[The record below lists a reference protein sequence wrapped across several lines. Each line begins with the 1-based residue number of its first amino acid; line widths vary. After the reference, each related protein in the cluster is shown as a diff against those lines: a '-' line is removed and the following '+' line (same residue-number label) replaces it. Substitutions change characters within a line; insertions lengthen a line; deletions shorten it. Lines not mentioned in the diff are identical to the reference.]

1 LSNKLTTEFTQTQK
15 LVITNDLKSSIEL
28 LSLSTVE
35 LAERIQKELID
46 NPFLEEIPSHDS
58 KRTNPLHSLSE
69 QKNIARNKS
78 IQETD
83 GGYEQFQIKDKK
95 SPDTFQK
102 FLESSPDKKSLIDYL
117 IDQLILYPITK
128 KEMELGKELITMID
142 DKGFLNLSD
151 SDSKYLSTK
160 FKNTNHKKI
169 LSIIKELDPIGI
181 GSSGIQEALQIQYL
195 NLYGL
200 DETFNSI
207 IMNYF
212 QELESHDYKKI
223 SKELNITQDTFN
235 LYLSRIKTLKPF
247 PSHGYETR
255 SSEYIIPDIIISKTG
270 KDISLTINDD
280 WIPNLKFNNLE
291 KEISKGLRDKTTKEY
306 IQTKSY
312 SANWLIKSIEQRRRS
327 LKLVVYAILDFQKD
341 FFEKGVSHLRP
352 MTLKDIANKVELH
365 ESTISRITSNKY
377 VQSSWG
383 INELKWFFS
392 SGIKTQDDSQASSKS
407 IQDTIK
413 NLIKSENLSS
423 PYTDQDI
430 VELLSKDGIQI
441 ARRTVAKYRGVLNIL
456 SSSERKK

>member
-1 LSNKLTTEFTQTQK
+1 MSNKITTEFTQTQK

-35 LAERIQKELID
+35 LAERIQRELIE

-69 QKNIARNKS
+69 QKNIARNNS
-78 IQETD
+78 IKETD
-83 GGYEQFQIKDKK
+83 GGYEQFQIKEKK

-102 FLESSPDKKSLIDYL
+102 FLESSPHKKSLIDYL
-117 IDQLILYPITK
+117 IEQFILYPITK
-128 KEMELGKELITMID
+128 KEMELGKELISMID
-142 DKGFLNLSD
+142 EKGFLNLND
-151 SDSKYLSTK
+151 SDEKYLK
-160 FKNTNHKKI
+160 LKYKNIDLKKI
-169 LSIIKELDPIGI
+169 LIIIKELDPVGI
-181 GSSGIQEALQIQYL
+181 GTTGIQEALTIQYSS
-195 NLYGL
+195 LYGQ
-200 DETFNSI
+200 DEIFNSLI
-207 IMNYF
+207 NRYF
-212 QELESHDYKKI
+212 SLLESNDYKKI
-223 SKELNITQDTFN
+223 SKDLNLSQETMN

-255 SSEYIIPDIIISKTG
+255 SSEYIVPDIIISKNG

-291 KEISKGLRDKTTKEY
+291 KEISKGLKDKATKEY

-312 SANWLIKSIEQRRRS
+312 SANWLIKSIEQRRHS
-327 LKLVVYAILDFQKD
+327 LKLVVYAILEFQKD
-341 FFEKGVSHLRP
+341 FFEKGVSQLKP
-352 MTLKDIANKVELH
+352 MTLKDIATKVELH
-365 ESTISRITSNKY
+365 ESTISRITTNKY
-377 VQSSWG
+377 VQSNWG

-392 SGIKTQDDSQASSKS
+392 SGIRSNDDSQTSSKS

-413 NLIKSENLSS
+413 NIIKSEDLSS

-430 VELLSKDGIQI
+430 VEMLAKDGVQI